1 MSEKRRD
8 SKGRVLR
15 NGESQRS
22 DGKYMFRYTDGTG
35 ERHTVYSWKL
45 VSTDMLKEGQRDS
58 QALRDME
65 KRILKD
71 LDDSIKTRDAEHT
84 TVDDLFDQFM
94 DIRKDL
100 RESSRCCYNDIYRKH
115 IKPVIGHRPI
125 GRVKPTEI
133 QKLYQIMVSESGVNP
148 TTAQKAH
155 SIIYQL
161 FENAVMDNI
170 IRVNP
175 ASNAF
180 RNFHKTAELNPACRE
195 PLTVEQQELF
205 IDYIYASEKYNRMA
219 NLFTVLLGTGMR
231 IGEALGLRWC
241 DCDFEG
247 GIIHVTHALLYKQG
261 EDGNYRYRIS
271 AITTDKSTH
280 NPLFMTQSR
289 VSQPPTTGKSMQ
301 KRWKRNVS
309 RATFQRL
316 VLILRHT
323 FCTRMCEQNINIK
336 VLQDVMGHRNIRTA
350 METYAKA
357 FRDKKVEAVMA
368 LNGAF
373 KIS

>member
-45 VSTDMLKEGQRDS
+45 VSTDKLKEGQRDS

-180 RNFHKTAELNPACRE
+180 RNFRKTAELNPACRE

-205 IDYIYASEKYNRMA
+205 IDYI
-219 NLFTVLLGTGMR
+219 
-231 IGEALGLRWC
+231 
-241 DCDFEG
+241 
-247 GIIHVTHALLYKQG
+247 
-261 EDGNYRYRIS
+261 RYRIS
-271 AITTDKSTH
+271 APKTEAGFREIPMFDAVKAALQRERGKRKSKKKKFVVDGYSDFVFLNNNGQVYTQSFIYDTIQGITTSYNKEEYAKA
-280 NPLFMTQSR
+280 LEE
-289 VSQPPTTGKSMQ
+289 
-301 KRWKRNVS
+301 KREPCYLPKIS
-309 RATFQRL
+309 AH
-316 VLILRHT
+316 ILRHT

-336 VLQDVMGHRNIRTA
+336 VLQDVMGHRNIRTT

-357 FRDKKVEAVMA
+357 FRDKKIEAVMA

>member
-45 VSTDMLKEGQRDS
+45 VSTDKLKEGQRDS

-175 ASNAF
+175 A
-180 RNFHKTAELNPACRE
+180 CRE
-195 PLTVEQQELF
+195 PLTVEQQEIF
-205 IDYIYASEKYNRMA
+205 IGYIYASEKYSGMA

-231 IGEALGLRWC
+231 IGEALGLRWL
-241 DCDFEG
+241 
-247 GIIHVTHALLYKQG
+247 TA
-261 EDGNYRYRIS
+261 
-271 AITTDKSTH
+271 
-280 NPLFMTQSR
+280 
-289 VSQPPTTGKSMQ
+289 
-301 KRWKRNVS
+301 
-309 RATFQRL
+309 
-316 VLILRHT
+316 ILR
-323 FCTRMCEQNINIK
+323 K
-336 VLQDVMGHRNIRTA
+336 VLSM
-350 METYAKA
+350 
-357 FRDKKVEAVMA
+357 
-368 LNGAF
+368 
-373 KIS
+373 

>member
-45 VSTDMLKEGQRDS
+45 VSTDKLKEGQRDS

-71 LDDSIKTRDAEHT
+71 LDDSIKTRGAEHT

-94 DIRKDL
+94 DIRKGL
-100 RESSRCCYNDIYRKH
+100 RESSRCCCNDTYRKH

-155 SIIYQL
+155 SI
-161 FENAVMDNI
+161 FCG
-170 IRVNP
+170 IRSV
-175 ASNAF
+175 
-180 RNFHKTAELNPACRE
+180 HAC
-195 PLTVEQQELF
+195 
-205 IDYIYASEKYNRMA
+205 A
-219 NLFTVLLGTGMR
+219 N
-231 IGEALGLRWC
+231 
-241 DCDFEG
+241 
-247 GIIHVTHALLYKQG
+247 
-261 EDGNYRYRIS
+261 RIS
-271 AITTDKSTH
+271 T
-280 NPLFMTQSR
+280 
-289 VSQPPTTGKSMQ
+289 
-301 KRWKRNVS
+301 
-309 RATFQRL
+309 
-316 VLILRHT
+316 LR
-323 FCTRMCEQNINIK
+323 FCKMLWDI
-336 VLQDVMGHRNIRTA
+336 G
-350 METYAKA
+350 TYALQWRLTQRRSEIK
-357 FRDKKVEAVMA
+357 RLKR
-368 LNGAF
+368 
-373 KIS
+373 